1 MADINAVARQFAEYY
16 YGKFSANRADLVPL
30 YREQSM
36 LTFESSQ
43 HIGVGNIAEKYTVR
57 IQTRRGQKGLPFGQV
72 AARIS
77 TLDAQPTPTG
87 ICIFVTGELQL
98 EDQEQPLRF
107 CQCFNLVSES
117 GSYWVLNDIF
127 RLNYG

>member
-1 MADINAVARQFAEYY
+1 
-16 YGKFSANRADLVPL
+16 
-30 YREQSM
+30 M

-43 HIGVGNIAEKYTVR
+43 HIGVGNIAEKYT
-57 IQTRRGQKGLPFGQV
+57 GLPFGQV